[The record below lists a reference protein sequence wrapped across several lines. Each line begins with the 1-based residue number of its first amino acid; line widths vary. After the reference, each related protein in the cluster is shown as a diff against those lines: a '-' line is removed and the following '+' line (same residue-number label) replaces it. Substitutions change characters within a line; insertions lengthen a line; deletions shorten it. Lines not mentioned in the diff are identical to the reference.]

1 MYATPLP
8 GGLLPALV
16 IGGPFALIMLGLV
29 AYGLAG
35 MARTAPPRAP
45 KAKRAKAA
53 PLPEA
58 QPQPV

>member
-1 MYATPLP
+1 LYAIPLP

-29 AYGLAG
+29 AYGLVG

-53 PLPEA
+53 AL

>member
-1 MYATPLP
+1 
-8 GGLLPALV
+8 LV

>member
-16 IGGPFALIMLGLV
+16 IGGPFALIMLALIVG
-29 AYGLAG
+29 GIAG
-35 MARTAPPRAP
+35 MARNAPPRKP
-45 KAKRAKAA
+45 KAKRGKAVS
-53 PLPEA
+53 LPEA